1 MEPGEWRY
9 GQTDGDRPWARGAT
23 STGATSTGG
32 DSPFP
37 PNRPADEAFPT
48 PAPNLWVDDPENAW
62 GGTQSWVPRQRSERP
77 DPDERV
83 ILEPEAWFRPPVTSE
98 WGQPRHSATTGAP
111 EAPGAPPVGSPAT
124 PYEAAAAYA
133 PPTQYESP
141 GAYSPAAPYGW
152 SETPANPAA
161 PFATAAESYPTTPT
175 GRYASG
181 AREPVTGG
189 FASSGVVTGA
199 QEPAAPPADRTR
211 ASRAA
216 DHDRDSSAEEPE
228 YGPVLGYTGAWYG
241 LPAVLHL
248 IWLVTLNG
256 DRQALAGRAL
266 VASLPWLAAA
276 LVVSLVVA
284 GLLRWM
290 VLGWRSLTVSFAA
303 AVIGAGVTTIAHSLV
318 N

>member
-1 MEPGEWRY
+1 MESGEWRY

-23 STGATSTGG
+23 STGATSTSAESPPS
-32 DSPFP
+32 DSP
-37 PNRPADEAFPT
+37 DGEAFST

-98 WGQPRHSATTGAP
+98 WGQPRHSATSGAP
-111 EAPGAPPVGSPAT
+111 EAPGTPPAGSPAT
-124 PYEAAAAYA
+124 PYEAAAPYA
-133 PPTQYESP
+133 PAAQYEPP
-141 GAYSPAAPYGW
+141 GAYTPPAPYGW
-152 SETPANPAA
+152 SETPASPVA
-161 PFATAAESYPTTPT
+161 PLATPAESYPTTPT
-175 GRYASG
+175 GRYSSG

-189 FASSGVVTGA
+189 FAGGGVVAGA
-199 QEPAAPPADRTR
+199 QDSAAPLGRTR
-211 ASRAA
+211 GRSAA

-248 IWLVTLNG
+248 IWLVTLEG